1 MATRMRAGAPD
12 DGARAPRPMFTG
24 HAAAI
29 VGVCLRG
36 GQPNIFP
43 NNNCAACKCRWGTS
57 KAAAPMRLGM
67 PGTELRPGADRAAT
81 WKRGGSALFSA
92 ENDRLVSCWYCWYFS
107 REKAASE
114 RVLPYF
120 PRTKLGSRTQQTV
133 RALQNLY
140 CSGQPMP
147 WGYLCYHYIV

>member
-1 MATRMRAGAPD
+1 MAPSTLKHELGGGEYWENEALRAKIDGFGTRYNGD
-12 DGARAPRPMFTG
+12 
-24 HAAAI
+24 
-29 VGVCLRG
+29 
-36 GQPNIFP
+36 
-43 NNNCAACKCRWGTS
+43 
-57 KAAAPMRLGM
+57 
-67 PGTELRPGADRAAT
+67 E
-81 WKRGGSALFSA
+81 
-92 ENDRLVSCWYCWYFS
+92 WYFS